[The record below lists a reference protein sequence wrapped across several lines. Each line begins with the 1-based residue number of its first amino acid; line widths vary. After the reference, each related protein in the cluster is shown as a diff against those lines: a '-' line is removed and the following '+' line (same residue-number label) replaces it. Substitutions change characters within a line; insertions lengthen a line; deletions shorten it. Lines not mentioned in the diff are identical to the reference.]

1 MVTCKLKSFTKNVVF
16 YFTSNHIRSRNK
28 EVLAVKNFYNSCITY
43 SELVT
48 RKQKNF
54 CKVLQSFAIILHV
67 TTSNTK
73 IKKLYDSCNI
83 SLDCGYM

>member
-1 MVTCKLKSFTKNVVF
+1 VF

-28 EVLAVKNFYNSCITY
+28 EVLAVKKFYNSCITY

-48 RKQKNF
+48 RKQK
-54 CKVLQSFAIILHV
+54 KLLQSFAIILHV